1 MWRVAGRW
9 YGPRAAFLAAFGL
22 NVTAYYGL
30 AVSTFALP
38 DGPLLFFWL
47 LTLDRLSRAMEQPSR
62 TWPWIGVG
70 LAWGGAMLSKY
81 HAVFLPAGMVLLLL
95 LHRPLRHWLFRPGP
109 YIAAGLGCLVFSP
122 VLVWNASHH
131 WASFLFQGGRA
142 VGGLVPHPDYLA
154 TALLAQAGY
163 LLPWIWIPL
172 VVLLYQ
178 HVRNWNRLG
187 NDHERLALCLSVL
200 PVAAFTGVAC
210 FRPVLPHWGL
220 IGLVSLL
227 PALGDSWSKQLDRH
241 HARALRGLCFAAVF
255 PVLLMGLT
263 IIEHRTGWLQRGG
276 PARWGLFEARNDPT
290 ADLYGWDLVAER
302 LEELGVLD
310 EPNTFLFTRNWYQSA
325 QLAHAIRLRLP
336 VLCYNLDDPRGF
348 AFWSKPD
355 DWLGHD
361 GILLVINDDF
371 VPVSFYRPWFQDV
384 VPLAEFTIER
394 SGRLMRKV
402 QVYRLIQQRAPFP
415 FDFSPER
422 LAAREALRAGGHP
435 LGPLRRTVQGTAP
448 GGTLRR

>member
-1 MWRVAGRW
+1 MSSKHALILLIIASALLRLLAAGVLGLGNDEAYHFLYAVHPAFSYYDHPPMLAWIESVGLNLLSSPFSILALRGLHHPFCRFHGPDVAGR
-9 YGPRAAFLAAFGL
+9 GALVRPSCRLPRRVRAQCHGLLRAGRLDLCPARRTPLVLLAAHAGPPQPRDG
-22 NVTAYYGL
+22 A
-30 AVSTFALP
+30 AVQDMA
-38 DGPLLFFWL
+38 
-47 LTLDRLSRAMEQPSR
+47 LDRGRP
-62 TWPWIGVG
+62 GVG
-70 LAWGGAMLSKY
+70 RLAMLSKY

-263 IIEHRTGWLQRGG
+263 IIEHRTGWLRRGG
-276 PARWGLFEARNDPT
+276 PAMGPVRGPQRSH
-290 ADLYGWDLVAER
+290 G
-302 LEELGVLD
+302 G
-310 EPNTFLFTRNWYQSA
+310 S
-325 QLAHAIRLRLP
+325 LRLG
-336 VLCYNLDDPRGF
+336 PRG
-348 AFWSKPD
+348 
-355 DWLGHD
+355 
-361 GILLVINDDF
+361 
-371 VPVSFYRPWFQDV
+371 
-384 VPLAEFTIER
+384 
-394 SGRLMRKV
+394 
-402 QVYRLIQQRAPFP
+402 RAP
-415 FDFSPER
+415 
-422 LAAREALRAGGHP
+422 
-435 LGPLRRTVQGTAP
+435 
-448 GGTLRR
+448 